1 MHWWLFHV
9 GLWPRSVLSP
19 SPINNPAAYLTS
31 LLGQLRS
38 ISNTTS
44 QKWNSEEGEG
54 GERREEGEGG
64 EGGERREEGEEWE
77 EEGGEGGEGDPW
89 QLESS
94 GRLSI
99 RVLPFHFSVCI
110 IPIWAVWDEFYNSYF
125 VFLDGFYWSVVD
137 LRCCINFCFIEK

>member
-54 GERREEGEGG
+54 GERREE
-64 EGGERREEGEEWE
+64 
-77 EEGGEGGEGDPW
+77 GEGGEGDPW

-137 LRCCINFCFIEK
+137 LRCCINFCFIAK